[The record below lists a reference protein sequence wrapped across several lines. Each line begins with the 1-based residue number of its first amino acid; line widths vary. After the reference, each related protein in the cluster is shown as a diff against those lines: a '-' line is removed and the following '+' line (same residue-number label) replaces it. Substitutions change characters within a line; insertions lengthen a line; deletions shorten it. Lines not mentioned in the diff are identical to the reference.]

1 MLSLWRDRTARAMFK
16 TSWRA
21 LNAASTCDCRPWRWD
36 SRGGRPIAL
45 VPVNLAAFPEPPGQ
59 AGSID
64 LGPAI
69 GRVV

>member
-1 MLSLWRDRTARAMFK
+1 M
-16 TSWRA
+16 
-21 LNAASTCDCRPWRWD
+21 
-36 SRGGRPIAL
+36 AL

-69 GRVV
+69 GLCCLIVSVRRAMSGRWAAAHAQPSRTLSPED